1 MTTARRLICISLLLS
16 AALFLAIPA
25 QAGPKE
31 DIRAG
36 NTAAQARKYKE
47 AIKLY
52 TRAIKSGKLD
62 AVNLAV
68 AYNNRGS
75 AYDDQNLTAKAM
87 KDFSQAIKVKPNY
100 AEAYYNRSFAYEKK
114 GLLPQALNDIE
125 RAVRLQPG
133 DKYYANRLEYLN
145 HRLAGAGGH

>member
-1 MTTARRLICISLLLS
+1 MPTARRLVFISLMVCASLLF
-16 AALFLAIPA
+16 ALPA
-25 QAGPKE
+25 MAGPKE
-31 DIRAG
+31 DIQAG
-36 NTAAQARKYKE
+36 NNAARAQKFKK

-62 AVNLAV
+62 TANLAV

-75 AYDDQNLTAKAM
+75 AYDDQKLTAKAM
-87 KDFSQAIKVKPNY
+87 KDFNQAIKIKPDY

-114 GLLPQALNDIE
+114 GMLPQALNDME
-125 RAVRLQPG
+125 KAARLQPG
-133 DKYYANRLEYLN
+133 DKYYTDRLEYLN